1 MVGEQILSE
10 LSNPGRKLVFV
21 DETGTSGATLR
32 DIGSNFEVMCG
43 IIAPSERYKNVKT
56 TLQKALARIGFG
68 VKEFH
73 ATEIVHPTSKSAWK
87 SISFENRQMVF
98 TEIVDALVEFAEQIF
113 YLLLSEKQYYNQL
126 KPKSLE
132 RGGDSLNHEAALR
145 KAFFGG
151 LIRQLPRPNMET
163 AIIIDSKKA
172 LPDAIEM
179 QELCD
184 PTGFYLG
191 SVIYVDSSE
200 EEGLQLADLAAYL
213 INRIFR
219 VRERLTA
226 GKFNNFDEIVEN
238 GYSRIKPIL
247 KRVSLAT

>member
-1 MVGEQILSE
+1 MRTGEQILSE

-21 DETGTSGATLR
+21 DETGTYGTTLR

-43 IIAPSERYKNVKT
+43 IIVPSERYLNVKT
-56 TLQKALARIGFG
+56 TLQKSLARIGFG

-73 ATEIVHPTSKSAWK
+73 ATEIVNPTSKSAWK
-87 SISFENRQMVF
+87 SISSEKRLIAF
-98 TEIVDALVEFAEQIF
+98 TEIVDALVEFAEQVF
-113 YLLLSEKQYYNQL
+113 HLPLKEKQYCNQL
-126 KPKSLE
+126 QPKILE
-132 RGGDSLNHEAALR
+132 RGGDSLNREATLR

-151 LIRQLPRPNMET
+151 LIRQLRRSNMEA

-172 LPDAIEM
+172 LRDAIKIR
-179 QELCD
+179 ELRD

-191 SVIYVDSSE
+191 SVIEVDSSE

-213 INRIFR
+213 INRIYR

-226 GKFNNFDEIVEN
+226 GKFNDFDEIVEN
-238 GYSRIKPIL
+238 GYSQIRPIL
-247 KRVSLAT
+247 KSVLAT